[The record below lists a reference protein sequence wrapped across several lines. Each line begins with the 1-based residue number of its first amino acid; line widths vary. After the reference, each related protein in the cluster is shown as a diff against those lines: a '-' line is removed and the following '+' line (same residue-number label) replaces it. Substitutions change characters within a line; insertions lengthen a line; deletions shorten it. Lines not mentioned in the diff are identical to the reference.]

1 MYYTISI
8 YIYIYVNYIIYN
20 DTLYIA
26 TVCLE
31 HVHPRLQLKAV
42 LLVLV
47 LEAMAQHLDQFL
59 QIRTDKPISGHYERG
74 RKG

>member
-31 HVHPRLQLKAV
+31 HVHPLLQLKAV
-42 LLVLV
+42 QLVLVLV
-47 LEAMAQHLDQFL
+47 LEGMALHLDQFL
-59 QIRTDKPISGHYERG
+59 RIRIDKPISGHY
-74 RKG
+74 